1 MLDGILSYYAKSI
14 DNGILYI
21 SGGPDI
27 RIRIYFY
34 TRIRKRLLIHIRI
47 RIGKTYG
54 YLIEKY
60 NIYRILL
67 YEGEICI
74 M

>member
-47 RIGKTYG
+47 RIGRHTDAD
-54 YLIEKY
+54 I
-60 NIYRILL
+60 
-67 YEGEICI
+67 
-74 M
+74 